1 MTQAFVLVFIAV
13 CFSVAGELLLKSG
26 MSQAGV
32 LSFGNLGV
40 MIPKML
46 RVSHLWLGF
55 GSVAVGAC
63 FWLATISRADLS
75 WAYPMLAMG
84 YILALLFSG
93 LVLHEQIPLIRWIG
107 AAVIVIG
114 VYLVS
119 RS

>member
-13 CFSVAGELLLKSG
+13 CFSVTGELLLKSG

-32 LSFGNLGV
+32 LSLSNLATIV
-40 MIPKML
+40 PKML
-46 RVSHLWLGF
+46 RLPHLWLGF
-55 GSVAVGAC
+55 GAIAVGAC
-63 FWLATISRADLS
+63 FWLAAISRADLS
-75 WAYPMLAMG
+75 WAYPLLAMG
-84 YILALLFSG
+84 YILALIFAG
-93 LVLHEQIPLIRWIG
+93 LVLHEHIPSIRWIG